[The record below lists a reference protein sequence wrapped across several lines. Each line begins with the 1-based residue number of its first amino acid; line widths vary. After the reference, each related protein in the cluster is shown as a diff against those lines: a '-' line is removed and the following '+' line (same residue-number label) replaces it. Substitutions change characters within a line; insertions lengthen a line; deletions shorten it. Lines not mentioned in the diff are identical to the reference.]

1 MKPELRPIQRDVPHP
16 APHPLVTLTGV
27 LIAFSLIAI
36 ALKTTLLPRST
47 MIIVAISFAV
57 VFRWVSRWS
66 ARTMRER
73 RERELEQLRT
83 TPIFHLN
90 D

>member
-1 MKPELRPIQRDVPHP
+1 
-16 APHPLVTLTGV
+16 
-27 LIAFSLIAI
+27 
-36 ALKTTLLPRST
+36 
-47 MIIVAISFAV
+47 MIIIAISFAV

-73 RERELEQLRT
+73 RERQLEQLRS
-83 TPIFHLN
+83 TPILHLN

>member
-1 MKPELRPIQRDVPHP
+1 MKPELRPIQRDV
-16 APHPLVTLTGV
+16 PHPLVTLTGV

-36 ALKTTLLPRST
+36 AVKTTLLPRST
-47 MIIVAISFAV
+47 MIIIAISFAV

-66 ARTMRER
+66 ARSMRER